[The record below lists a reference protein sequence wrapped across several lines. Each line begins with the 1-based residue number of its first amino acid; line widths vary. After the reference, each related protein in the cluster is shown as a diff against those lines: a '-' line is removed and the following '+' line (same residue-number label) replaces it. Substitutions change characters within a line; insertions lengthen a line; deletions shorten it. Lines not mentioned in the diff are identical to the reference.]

1 MSNKPWILGLA
12 AMMMALAAAP
22 ESQSASTARVA
33 WVYNQVQVTR
43 GGRWVGAGNG
53 TSIASGAYVRTGSNS
68 RAQIHYSDGSVMRM
82 GSRSVARVRDT
93 GAKNVQLH
101 KGKAYFKVSPQQKKM
116 KVRTRTAVATVL
128 GTEFVVEVREAS
140 SLNAQQMGVLNA
152 QKLSYGTM
160 QVAQNTDNL
169 ITQITTLDGL
179 VGVSDMNGGN
189 DIQLPPGMT
198 TLIGENLPPA
208 PPQNIDM
215 EQFEQ
220 GQEDLGLDDDNDLV
234 SGELDPNN
242 PLARANVQNNS
253 PGSGGGNLDTSP
265 TTGNLEIII
274 K

>member
-1 MSNKPWILGLA
+1 MTNKPWILGFA
-12 AMMMALAAAP
+12 AMMLALAAAP

-53 TSIASGAYVRTGSNS
+53 TSVASGAYVRTGSNS

-101 KGKAYFKVSPQQKKM
+101 KGKAYFKVAPQQKKM

-128 GTEFVVEVREAS
+128 GTEFVVEVKEAS
-140 SLNAQQMGVLNA
+140 SLSAQQMGILNS

-160 QVAQNTDNL
+160 QLAQNADNL

-179 VGVSDMNGGN
+179 VGVSDSNGN
-189 DIQLPPGMT
+189 NFLELPPGT
-198 TLIGENLPPA
+198 STFIGGGLPPA
-208 PPQNIDM
+208 PPQSVDL

-242 PLARANVQNNS
+242 PLARANIQQNS
-253 PGSGGGNLDTSP
+253 PGGSGGNLDISP

-274 K
+274 R